1 MDRLKKMAA
10 VSAVKEVQDG
20 QIVGLGTGSTAR
32 FAIIELGRRIREEE
46 LDILGVPTS
55 IATEELARKS
65 GIPLTTLQE
74 HEVIDIDIDGA
85 DQVDQHLNMIK
96 GGGGAHTREKL
107 VALSSKKLIIIVDE
121 SKLTDEL
128 NIPVPVE
135 VLPFA
140 WRPVAKRLEGLGCS
154 PALRTTSGAPFVTD
168 NKNFIVDCDFGIIKN
183 PQKLEREIN
192 TITGVIEN
200 GIFAGMACE
209 VHVGSDKGVR
219 ILK

>member
-140 WRPVAKRLEGLGCS
+140 WRPIARRLGGLGCS
-154 PALRTTSGAPFVTD
+154 PTLRTTSGAPFVTD

-200 GIFAGMACE
+200 GIFTGMACE